1 MAVRSSTILFWLF
14 ALSVAFCAVTL
25 SVYFDGLFYTAATS
39 SSAPLAATK
48 NPFSVG
54 FSFLLKKI
62 GFGDLLYAVDVDQ
75 TTSSKHHHRRR
86 RKAKCDDLTWDSA
99 GLVSMYGVS
108 RVITVDS
115 KGCGNFSTIKM
126 AIHAVPDLSPAITL
140 IIINSGTYRE
150 KVMVGRK
157 KQNVIIQGKGYHN
170 TAISWND
177 TANSTGGTT
186 NSYTFAVLAPNFIA
200 YNITFQLER
209 HHRANLE
216 ARPWP

>member
-140 IIINSGTYRE
+140 IIINSGTYRPVILLKHLAIYYCLSQIVVESQHHPCINNKGKSDGRE
-150 KVMVGRK
+150 KKAKCDNTRK
-157 KQNVIIQGKGYHN
+157 RLPQHCHIM
-170 TAISWND
+170 
-177 TANSTGGTT
+177 
-186 NSYTFAVLAPNFIA
+186 
-200 YNITFQLER
+200 ER
-209 HHRANLE
+209 HCKFNRRHH
-216 ARPWP
+216 